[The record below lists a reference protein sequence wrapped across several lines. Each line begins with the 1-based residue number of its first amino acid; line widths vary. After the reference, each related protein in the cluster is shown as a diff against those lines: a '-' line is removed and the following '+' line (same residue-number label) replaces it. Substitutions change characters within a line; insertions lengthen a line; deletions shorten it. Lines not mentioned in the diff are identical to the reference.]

1 MRVNRKLQIS
11 KMHRTRVKVNVSMVR
26 WIYSSVGALTCAMSA
41 LLLIAISERTNLN
54 EAVLPLLFVIVVVP
68 IAVRFGNLAGTF
80 GTLVATVIFAA
91 FLQPRWSLAISDPA
105 SARHLIE
112 MLVIGIILSDLF
124 GAYSLPQKRTSHRR

>member
-11 KMHRTRVKVNVSMVR
+11 KMHRTRVKVSVSMAR

-80 GTLVATVIFAA
+80 GTLLAAVIFAL
-91 FLQPRWSLAISDPA
+91 FLQPRWSFAISDPA
-105 SARHLIE
+105 STRHLIE
-112 MLVIGIILSDLF
+112 MLVIGIILSDLC
-124 GAYSLPQKRTSHRR
+124 GAYSLPQKRPSNRR